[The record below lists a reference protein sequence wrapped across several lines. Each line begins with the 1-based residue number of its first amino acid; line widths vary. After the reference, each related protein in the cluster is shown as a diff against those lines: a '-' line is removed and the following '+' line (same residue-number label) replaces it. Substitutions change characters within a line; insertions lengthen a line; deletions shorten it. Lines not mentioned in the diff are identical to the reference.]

1 MCLTNSVHLIDFN
14 SLDQTQSKKLD
25 TMHKKMKARRAVLK
39 KTLDDL
45 DAGLRKLQRAR
56 SGAARKTKR

>member
-1 MCLTNSVHLIDFN
+1 MCLTNSVHLIDFDN
-14 SLDQTQSKKLD
+14 LDATQKKKLD

-45 DAGLRKLQRAR
+45 DAGIAKLEGKKKG
-56 SGAARKTKR
+56 SSRKTKR

>member
-1 MCLTNSVHLIDFN
+1 MCLTNSVHLIDFEN
-14 SLDQTQSKKLD
+14 LDSTQKKKLD

-45 DAGLRKLQRAR
+45 DAGIKKLEGAR
-56 SGAARKTKR
+56 GRSSRKTKR

>member
-1 MCLTNSVHLIDFN
+1 MCLTNSVHLIDFEN
-14 SLDQTQSKKLD
+14 LDEGQKKKLN

-45 DAGLRKLQRAR
+45 DAGIRKLEGSRGR
-56 SGAARKTKR
+56 SSRKTKR